1 MARLRSTS
9 PAEKRCTV
17 STANVS
23 GALSLPGML
32 LPKVPIWQRGDWTRL
47 KSDGERFL
55 KFEGD
60 GFAMFAD
67 PIVKARL
74 DES

>member
-1 MARLRSTS
+1 
-9 PAEKRCTV
+9 
-17 STANVS
+17 
-23 GALSLPGML
+23 ML

-74 DES
+74 DESWRAEGFRK